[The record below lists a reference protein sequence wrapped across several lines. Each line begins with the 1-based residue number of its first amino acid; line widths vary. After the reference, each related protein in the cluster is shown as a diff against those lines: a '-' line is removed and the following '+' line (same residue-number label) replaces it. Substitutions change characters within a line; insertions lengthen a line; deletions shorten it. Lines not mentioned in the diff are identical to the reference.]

1 MNVHVH
7 KEKLRK
13 AQTVQKGFKRGY
25 DDLNDH
31 LAKLKKAGLLWTI
44 DGEIDKDRHLHAF
57 VRWGYVGDVG
67 TVLTNNPKR
76 AFLFTNVTDAKG
88 RKYNGD
94 CDVQVGGTAG
104 SSEIYALSMGIDY
117 KGEGLSELSQKIF
130 EKWANA
136 FQHPL
141 PAIEI
146 PSEEAPVHEVVL
158 LEKDI
163 KGGEGKGLDTLPVPN
178 NTAGWDCAP
187 YFSAGLFITLNPDN
201 GIQNISQNR
210 CSLKASDR
218 MTGMWLIQT
227 NGGAHQNWAKY
238 KERGEKMPVALIV
251 GAPPSLQVVGPQ
263 KVPEELDDMDVA
275 GALAGAPY
283 RKVKAKTV
291 PLMVPADAQIII
303 EGWLDPNKL
312 EMEAPFGESYGN
324 MSVEEY
330 NHSITVTAIT
340 RRKKAILTSMISQ
353 MAPSESGVIKQ
364 LNYSAI
370 MLNHLK
376 NTLYVRQVK
385 EVALHGPMIG
395 VSRFTV
401 IVVEKNTPR
410 TEIWRALE
418 GATTFMR
425 SVGKITVAV
434 DEDINPNNVE
444 EVLWAIAYRTDLLKS
459 VKIVDHQ
466 ANGHA
471 PKLRD
476 REWEAKIMIDATMH
490 YAMPPVAL
498 PTKEIMDE
506 AKELWEKAGLPPVTP
521 RWKWYGYNLGD
532 WCDEWT
538 RCAERAV
545 KGDWLINGLRTAL
558 LVDTDA
564 VGGPTAGVP
573 RAGVVRWNPK
583 TRKVEYP
590 EGFPLKDKFDTDQ

>member
-1 MNVHVH
+1 MGIVAPDTTAT
-7 KEKLRK
+7 KD
-13 AQTVQKGFKRGY
+13 APQKGFKRAY

-31 LAKLKKAGLLWTI
+31 LEKLKKADLLWTI
-44 DGEIDKDRHLHAF
+44 DEPMNKDKHLHAF

-88 RKYNGD
+88 RTYKGD

-104 SSEIYALSMGIDY
+104 SPAIYAMSMGIDD
-117 KGEGLSELSQKIF
+117 KGEDLTALSQKIYQ
-130 EKWANA
+130 KWMHA
-136 FQHPL
+136 FKNPI
-141 PAIEI
+141 PAVEI

-163 KGGEGKGLDTLPVPN
+163 QGGAGKGLDTIPVPN
-178 NTAGWDCAP
+178 NTPGWDTAP
-187 YFSAGLFITLNPDN
+187 YFSAGLWITLNPDT
-201 GIQNISQNR
+201 GIENFSQNR

-218 MTGMWLIQT
+218 MTAMWLIQT
-227 NGGAHQNWAKY
+227 NGGAHNNWTKY
-238 KERGEKMPVALIV
+238 KARGEKMPVALVV
-251 GAPPSLQVVGPQ
+251 GAPPALQVIGPQ
-263 KVPEELDDMDVA
+263 KTPEDLNDMDVA
-275 GALAGAPY
+275 GGLAGAAY
-283 RKVKAKTV
+283 RKVRGKTV
-291 PLMVPADAQIII
+291 PLWVPADAQIVI
-303 EGWLDPNKL
+303 EGWIDPTKL

-364 LNYSAI
+364 LNYSAV

-376 NTLYVRQVK
+376 NTLYIRQVK
-385 EVALHGPMIG
+385 DVALHGPMIG

-401 IVVEKNTPR
+401 IVLEKNTPR

-425 SVGKITVAV
+425 SVGKMTVAV
-434 DEDINPNNVE
+434 DEDVNPNNIE
-444 EVLWAIAYRTDLLKS
+444 EVLWAIAYRTDLMKS
-459 VKIVDHQ
+459 VKIEDYQ

-490 YAMPPVAL
+490 YPMPPVAL
-498 PTKEIMDE
+498 PTKEIMEE
-506 AKELWEKAGLPPVTP
+506 ARAIWQKVGLPPVTP

-532 WCDEWT
+532 WTDEWT
-538 RCAERAV
+538 KCAERAV
-545 KGDWLINGLRTAL
+545 AGDWLINGLRTAR

-573 RAGVVRWNPK
+573 HKGVVVWNEK
-583 TRKVEYP
+583 TNEVDYP
-590 EGFPLKDKFDTDQ
+590 PGFPLKDQFDTDE

>member
-1 MNVHVH
+1 MQ
-7 KEKLRK
+7 E
-13 AQTVQKGFKRGY
+13 GFQRQY

-31 LAKLKKAGLLWTI
+31 LAKLKQLDLLWTI
-44 DGEIDKDRHLHAF
+44 DQAINKDKHLHAF

-67 TVLTNNPKR
+67 TVLNSNAKR
-76 AFLFTNVTDAKG
+76 AFLFTNVTDSKG
-88 RKYNGD
+88 RSYQGD

-104 SSEIYALSMGIDY
+104 SPAIYAASMGIDD
-117 KGEGLSELSQKIF
+117 KGEDISALSQKIF
-130 EKWANA
+130 EKWTQA
-136 FQHPL
+136 FAHPI
-141 PAIEI
+141 PAVEI

-163 KGGEGKGLDTLPVPN
+163 QGGAGKGLDTLPVPN
-178 NTAGWDCAP
+178 NTPGWDTAP
-187 YFSAGLFITLNPDN
+187 YFSAGLFVTLNPET

-218 MTGMWLIQT
+218 ITGMWLIQT

-251 GAPPSLQVVGPQ
+251 GAPPTLQVVGPQ
-263 KVPEELDDMDVA
+263 KVPEYLDDMDVA

-283 RKVKAKTV
+283 RKVKCKTI

-303 EGWLDPNKL
+303 EGWLDPTKL

-340 RRKKAILTSMISQ
+340 RRRKAILTSMISQ

-364 LNYSAI
+364 LNYSAV
-370 MLNHLK
+370 MLNHLR
-376 NTLYVRQVK
+376 NTLYIRQVK
-385 EVALHGPMIG
+385 DVALHGPMIG

-401 IVVEKNTPR
+401 IVMERNSPK
-410 TEIWRALE
+410 TEIWRALS

-425 SVGKITVAV
+425 SVGKMTVAV

-444 EVLWAIAYRTDLLKS
+444 EVLWAIAYRTDLMKS
-459 VKIVDHQ
+459 VKIEDHQ

-476 REWEAKIMIDATMH
+476 REWEAKIMIDATLH
-490 YAMPPVAL
+490 YPMPPVAL
-498 PTKEIMDE
+498 PTKEIMEE
-506 AKELWEKAGLPPVTP
+506 ARALWERAGLPTVTP
-521 RWKWYGYNLGD
+521 RWKWYGYDLGD
-532 WCDEWT
+532 WCEEWT
-538 RCAERAV
+538 KCAERAV
-545 KGDWLINGLRTAL
+545 NGDWLINGERTAR

-573 RAGVVRWNPK
+573 HKGVVSWNEQ
-583 TRKVEYP
+583 TRQVDYP
-590 EGFPLKDKFDTDQ
+590 PGFPLRDQFDTDE

>member
-1 MNVHVH
+1 M
-7 KEKLRK
+7 
-13 AQTVQKGFKRGY
+13 QKGFKKQY
-25 DDLNDH
+25 DDLDDH
-31 LAKLKKAGLLWTI
+31 LAKLDKAGLLWTV
-44 DGEIDKDRHLHAF
+44 DAPMNKDRHLHPF

-67 TVLTNNPKR
+67 TVTSNNPKR
-76 AFLFTNVTDAKG
+76 AFLFTNVTDSKG
-88 RKYNGD
+88 RSYKGD
-94 CDVQVGGTAG
+94 CDVVVGVTAG
-104 SSEIYALSMGIDY
+104 SPAIYAASLGIEDS
-117 KGEGLSELSQKIF
+117 GEDISALGQKIY
-130 EKWANA
+130 EKWVHA
-136 FQHPL
+136 FQNPV
-141 PAIEI
+141 AAVEI
-146 PSEEAPVHEVVL
+146 PSEEAPVHEL
-158 LEKDI
+158 ILEGEAL
-163 KGGEGKGLDTLPVPN
+163 KGGADKGLDTLPVPN
-178 NTAGWDCAP
+178 NTPGWDTAP
-187 YFSAGLFITLNPDN
+187 YFSAGLWITKDLDT
-201 GIQNISQNR
+201 GVENISQNR

-227 NGGAHQNWAKY
+227 GGGAHNNWVKY

-251 GAPPSLQVVGPQ
+251 GAPPLLQVVGPQ
-263 KVPEELDDMDVA
+263 KTPENLNDLDVA
-275 GALAGAPY
+275 GGLAGAPF
-283 RKVKAKTV
+283 RKVRCKTV
-291 PLMVPADAQIII
+291 PLWAPADAQIII
-303 EGWLDPNKL
+303 EGWIDPSKL

-330 NHSITVTAIT
+330 NHSIEVTAIT
-340 RRKKAILTSMISQ
+340 RRRKATITSMISQ

-364 LNYSAI
+364 LNYSAV

-376 NTLYVRQVK
+376 NVLYIRQVK
-385 EVALHGPMIG
+385 DVALHGPMIG

-401 IVVEKNTPR
+401 IVLEKNTPK

-418 GATTFMR
+418 AATTAMR

-444 EVLWAIAYRTDLLKS
+444 EVLWAIAYRTDLMKS

-476 REWEAKIMIDATMH
+476 RPWEAKLMIDATMH

-498 PTKEIMDE
+498 PTKEIMEE
-506 AKELWEKAGLPPVTP
+506 ARELWNQAGLPPVTP
-521 RWKWYGYNLGD
+521 RWKWFGYSLGD

-545 KGDWLINGLRTAL
+545 AGDWLINGLRTAL

-573 RAGVVRWNPK
+573 RKGVVTWNEK
-583 TRKVEYP
+583 TSQVDYP
-590 EGFPLKDKFDTDQ
+590 EGFPLKDDFETDQ

>member
-1 MNVHVH
+1 MG
-7 KEKLRK
+7 
-13 AQTVQKGFKRGY
+13 TVASDTTTTKDSPQKGFKRAY

-31 LAKLKKAGLLWTI
+31 LEKLKKADLLWTI
-44 DGEIDKDRHLHAF
+44 DEPMNKDKHLHAF

-88 RKYNGD
+88 RTYKGD

-104 SSEIYALSMGIDY
+104 SPAIYAMSMGIDD
-117 KGEGLSELSQKIF
+117 KGENLTALSQKIY
-130 EKWANA
+130 EKWMHA
-136 FQHPL
+136 FKNPI
-141 PAIEI
+141 PAVEI

-158 LEKDI
+158 LGADI
-163 KGGEGKGLDTLPVPN
+163 QGGVGKGLDTLPVPN
-178 NTAGWDCAP
+178 NTPGWDTAP
-187 YFSAGLFITLNPDN
+187 YFSAGLWITLNPDT
-201 GIQNISQNR
+201 GIENFSQNR

-227 NGGAHQNWAKY
+227 NGGAHNNWTKY
-238 KERGEKMPVALIV
+238 KERGEKMPVALVV
-251 GAPPSLQVVGPQ
+251 GAPPALQVIGPQ
-263 KVPEELDDMDVA
+263 KTPEDLNDMDVA
-275 GALAGAPY
+275 GGLAGAPY
-283 RKVKAKTV
+283 RKVRGKTV
-291 PLMVPADAQIII
+291 PLWVPADAQIVI
-303 EGWLDPNKL
+303 EGWIDPTKL

-364 LNYSAI
+364 LNYSAV

-385 EVALHGPMIG
+385 DVALHGPMIG

-401 IVVEKNTPR
+401 IVLERNTPR
-410 TEIWRALE
+410 TEVWRALE

-425 SVGKITVAV
+425 SVGKMTVAV
-434 DEDINPNNVE
+434 DEDVNPNNIE
-444 EVLWAIAYRTDLLKS
+444 EVLWAIAYRTDLMKS
-459 VKIVDHQ
+459 VKIEDYQ

-490 YAMPPVAL
+490 YPMPPVAL
-498 PTKEIMDE
+498 PTKEIMEE
-506 AKELWEKAGLPPVTP
+506 ARAIWEKIGLPPVTP

-532 WCDEWT
+532 WTDEWT
-538 RCAERAV
+538 KCAERAV
-545 KGDWLINGLRTAL
+545 AGDWLINGLRTAR

-573 RAGVVRWNPK
+573 HEGVVVWNEK
-583 TRKVEYP
+583 TKEVDYP
-590 EGFPLKDKFDTDQ
+590 AGFPLKDHFDTDE

>member
-1 MNVHVH
+1 M
-7 KEKLRK
+7 
-13 AQTVQKGFKRGY
+13 QKGFQRKY

-31 LAKLKKAGLLWTI
+31 LEKLEKADLLWKI
-44 DGEIDKDRHLHAF
+44 DQEINKDRHLHAF

-67 TVLTNNPKR
+67 TVLNSNPKR
-76 AFLFTNVTDAKG
+76 AFLFTNVTDSKG
-88 RKYNGD
+88 RRYKGN

-104 SSEIYALSMGIDY
+104 SPAIYALAMGIEHKPD
-117 KGEGLSELSQKIF
+117 EGLSALSQKIF
-130 EKWANA
+130 DKWSHA
-136 FQHPL
+136 FQHPI
-141 PAIEI
+141 PAVEI

-158 LEKDI
+158 TGDAL
-163 KGGEGKGLDTLPVPN
+163 KGGAGKGLDTLPVPN
-178 NTAGWDCAP
+178 NTPGWDTAP
-187 YFSAGLFITLNPDN
+187 YFSAGLFVTLNPETN
-201 GIQNISQNR
+201 IQNISQNR

-263 KVPEELDDMDVA
+263 KVPEYLDDMDVA

-283 RKVKAKTV
+283 RKVKCKTI

-303 EGWLDPNKL
+303 EGWLDPEKL

-340 RRKKAILTSMISQ
+340 RRKKAVLSSMISQ

-376 NTLYVRQVK
+376 NTLYIRQVK
-385 EVALHGPMIG
+385 DVALHGPMIG

-401 IVVEKNTPR
+401 VVLERNTPK

-425 SVGKITVAV
+425 SVGKMTVAV

-444 EVLWAIAYRTDLLKS
+444 EVLWAIAYRTDLMKS

-471 PKLRD
+471 PKLRA
-476 REWEAKIMIDATMH
+476 REWEAKIMIDATLH
-490 YAMPPVAL
+490 YDMPPVAL
-498 PTKEIMDE
+498 PARELMEE
-506 AKELWEKAGLPPVTP
+506 ARTLWDKAGLPPVTP
-521 RWKWYGYNLGD
+521 RWKWYGYSLGD
-532 WCDEWT
+532 WCEEWT
-538 RCAERAV
+538 KCAERAV
-545 KGDWLINGLRTAL
+545 AGDWLINGLRTAR

-573 RAGVVRWNPK
+573 REGVVRWNEK
-583 TRKVEYP
+583 TGEVDYP
-590 EGFPLKDKFDTDQ
+590 PGFPLKDRFDTDE